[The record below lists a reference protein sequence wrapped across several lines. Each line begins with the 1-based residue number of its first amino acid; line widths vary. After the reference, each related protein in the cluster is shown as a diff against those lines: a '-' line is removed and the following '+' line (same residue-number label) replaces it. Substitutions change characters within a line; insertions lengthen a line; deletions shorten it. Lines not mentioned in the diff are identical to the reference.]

1 MAIPFT
7 GLVVKGAQWLWKK
20 ITGRPTVQVEH
31 GIGAGGDITG
41 PASAGSPTA
50 TSQGGAA
57 VGQARD
63 VTVVQGFPVE
73 DHDMLVR
80 MMGML
85 TELKE
90 GALAPPTGSAPTDTQ
105 ALAEASTSRTEELV
119 AEAVE
124 LQRQHKEREAI
135 ECLLEAYR
143 RDLPPEAKIQLHILA
158 GNGFL
163 RLSEL
168 REAESHYQQ
177 ALDAAKAR
185 GDREAEAVALDNLG
199 LVYASRGDLDK
210 AEERHGK
217 ALAIQEE
224 IGNRRGQAHDLGN
237 LGLVYFHRGEMDKA
251 EEHHKKALAV
261 AEEVGDRHVQANQL
275 GNLGLVYF
283 HRGEMDKAEE
293 HLKMALANQEEIG
306 DRSGQANQLGNLGL
320 VYASRGDL
328 DKAEEHH
335 KKSVAILEE
344 IGNRLGQAQV
354 LGNLGNVYGGR
365 SDLDKAEEY
374 YNKALAIHEEIG
386 NRLGQATQ
394 LGNLGLIYKQ
404 RGEADEARKLLD
416 RAAALYEA
424 IGAGGAN
431 PDTVRRALRDLE
443 AGKED
448 TKHD

>member
-1 MAIPFT
+1 
-7 GLVVKGAQWLWKK
+7 
-20 ITGRPTVQVEH
+20 
-31 GIGAGGDITG
+31 
-41 PASAGSPTA
+41 
-50 TSQGGAA
+50 
-57 VGQARD
+57 
-63 VTVVQGFPVE
+63 
-73 DHDMLVR
+73 MLVR

-251 EEHHKKALAV
+251 EEHHKK
-261 AEEVGDRHVQANQL
+261 
-275 GNLGLVYF
+275 
-283 HRGEMDKAEE
+283 
-293 HLKMALANQEEIG
+293 
-306 DRSGQANQLGNLGL
+306 
-320 VYASRGDL
+320 
-328 DKAEEHH
+328 
-335 KKSVAILEE
+335 SVAILEE